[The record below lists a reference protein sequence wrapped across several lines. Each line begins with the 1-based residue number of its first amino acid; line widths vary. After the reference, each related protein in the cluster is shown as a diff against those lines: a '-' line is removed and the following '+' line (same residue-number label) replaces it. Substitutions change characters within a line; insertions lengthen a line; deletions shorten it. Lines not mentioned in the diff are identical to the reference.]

1 MEQTKEE
8 EFWNTL
14 THFIGLIL
22 SIIGLPVLLYYNQNL
37 TNFSF
42 QSILFFEFGM
52 ICLYSASTLYHYSTN
67 LNLKRK
73 FRVFDHVSIFY
84 LIAGSYAPVCL
95 ITLYSDSGTK
105 IFIIVLLIALI
116 GTIFKLF
123 FTGKYEKFS
132 LFLYLAMGWLVVID
146 FKNIIDS
153 LETNALVLLVISG
166 LFYSFGIIFYRLE
179 KIKYSHAIWH
189 MFVLGGSI
197 CHYFLV
203 LLYIIQWLLHQELLK
218 SWWSWCFFI
227 HQFFAFLSFIQH
239 FDEILEHNLI
249 NLT

>member
-14 THFIGLIL
+14 THFIGLVL

-37 TNFSF
+37 TDFSF

-67 LNLKRK
+67 LKLKRK

-95 ITLYSDSGTK
+95 ITLHSDSGTK
-105 IFIIVLLIALI
+105 IFAIILLIALI

-153 LETNALVLLVISG
+153 FETRAIALLVISG

-203 LLYIIQWLLHQELLK
+203 LLYIIQ
-218 SWWSWCFFI
+218 
-227 HQFFAFLSFIQH
+227 
-239 FDEILEHNLI
+239 
-249 NLT
+249 

>member
-1 MEQTKEE
+1 MEQSKEE

-22 SIIGLPVLLYYNQNL
+22 SIIGLPVLLYFNQNL
-37 TNFSF
+37 TDFSF

-52 ICLYSASTLYHYSTN
+52 ICLYTASTLYHYSTN

-95 ITLYSDSGTK
+95 ITLYANSGIK
-105 IFIIVLLIALI
+105 IFAIVLVIAFI
-116 GTIFKLF
+116 GTIFKLI

-146 FKNIIDS
+146 FKNIIGS
-153 LETNALVLLVISG
+153 LETRAIALLIVSG

-197 CHYFLV
+197 SHYFLV
-203 LLYIIQWLLHQELLK
+203 LLYIIQ
-218 SWWSWCFFI
+218 
-227 HQFFAFLSFIQH
+227 
-239 FDEILEHNLI
+239 
-249 NLT
+249 